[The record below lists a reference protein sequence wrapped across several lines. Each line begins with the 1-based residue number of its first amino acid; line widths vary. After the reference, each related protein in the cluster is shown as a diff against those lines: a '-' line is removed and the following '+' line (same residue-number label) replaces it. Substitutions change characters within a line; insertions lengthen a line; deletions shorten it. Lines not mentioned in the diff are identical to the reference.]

1 MRISRQFYIVAAPT
15 VKCDD
20 LCYDTTRVERN
31 DDDDDYEDDDDD
43 APS

>member
-15 VKCDD
+15 VKRDD

-31 DDDDDYEDDDDD
+31 GDDHDDDDV
-43 APS
+43 PS